1 MPDVPDDLKYTPE
14 HEWVRAGDG
23 STVRVGITDYAQ
35 EALGDVV
42 FVQLPDVGES
52 ITKGATIGEIEST
65 KSVSD
70 VFAPLTG
77 TVTARNDQLDSQPEL
92 ISVEPIQVAAPQPMQ
107 QAEVEATQIEAVL
120 PDRPH
125 APPLSPPVQSTEE
138 AALATS
144 GNGVANTSLPL
155 IHHGTKSN
163 LDEVDSEAVKQ
174 EEEPLAKPLAT
185 PKSNKRAKKGV
196 VKEAYPLEVPAIK
209 HHKHKHQIWGLAGG
223 SGYGSRAPYKQ
234 LNPGHR

>member
-77 TVTARNDQLDSQPEL
+77 TVTAHNDQLDAQPEL
-92 ISVEPIQVAAPQPMQ
+92 INS
-107 QAEVEATQIEAVL
+107 
-120 PDRPH
+120 
-125 APPLSPPVQSTEE
+125 SPYGDGWILE
-138 AALATS
+138 
-144 GNGVANTSLPL
+144 
-155 IHHGTKSN
+155 
-163 LDEVDSEAVKQ
+163 
-174 EEEPLAKPLAT
+174 
-185 PKSNKRAKKGV
+185 
-196 VKEAYPLEVPAIK
+196 LEVSDTAELDALLDAAAY
-209 HHKHKHQIWGLAGG
+209 GEL
-223 SGYGSRAPYKQ
+223 SG
-234 LNPGHR
+234 